1 MPASSPRALAA
12 ARYGN
17 WCRCRS
23 SSSRGNSSCPYNIAE
38 RDMSPSSSEYPTPT
52 SPWMRRISASV
63 AAVLGL
69 ALASACAHAPTRTAE
84 VPAPCAGQRML
95 VVNNH
100 TDLTVDVYAYSRG
113 STPRFVGTAAPGSHE
128 LYLGEASGPFAA
140 KVAGGKQVVAA
151 TGTQEPHVM
160 DRVTF
165 DTSCR
170 TS

>member
-1 MPASSPRALAA
+1 M
-12 ARYGN
+12 
-17 WCRCRS
+17 
-23 SSSRGNSSCPYNIAE
+23 
-38 RDMSPSSSEYPTPT
+38 
-52 SPWMRRISASV
+52 
-63 AAVLGL
+63 
-69 ALASACAHAPTRTAE
+69 
-84 VPAPCAGQRML
+84 
-95 VVNNH
+95 
-100 TDLTVDVYAYSRG
+100 YAYSRG
-113 STPRFVGTAAPGSHE
+113 STPRFVGTAGPGSHE